1 MKKFICL
8 VAVLLMFV
16 STAQLVS
23 AVTTDIKR
31 EAGYISLN
39 TSKTKEVEPNIA
51 KVTFAVENTA
61 NDAQSAAADNNAI
74 SNKIINALKSVTNAQ
89 TDVIKTANFSVRPVY
104 SSTMNGKRVIKNY
117 TAVNSVTVQTKDI
130 NKVASIIDKAIA
142 AGANRTDDLIYSYE
156 NGKKVCSEIYP
167 ELMTEL
173 KNQAAALAVA
183 GGTSLDGIKYINASC
198 SSDSNIVSNG
208 RYYAKSMLASDSSMV
223 EEAAGAV
230 VEAGKIK
237 IRVYVNA
244 DFYVK

>member
-1 MKKFICL
+1 MKYFICL
-8 VAVLLMFV
+8 VSVLLMFV

-23 AVTTDIKR
+23 AVTTDTKR
-31 EAGYISLN
+31 ESGYISLN

-61 NDAQSAAADNNAI
+61 NDAQSAATDNNTI
-74 SNKIINALKSVTNAQ
+74 SNKIINALKSVTNSQ

-117 TAVNSVTVQTKDI
+117 TAVNFVTVQTKDI
-130 NKVASIIDKAIA
+130 NKVAGLIDKAIA

-156 NGKKVCSEIYP
+156 NDKKVCSEMYP

-173 KNQAAALAVA
+173 KNQAEALAVA

-198 SSDSNIVSNG
+198 TNDSNIASNG
-208 RYYAKSMLASDSSMV
+208 RYYAKSMLASDSSPV